1 MHLSDIL
8 FHLGEDRERYF
19 NAVAPPIIQ
28 SSNFAFDSLDKI
40 RHAIAD
46 EMNQHVYSRGNNPTV
61 EMVRKKI
68 AALANAE
75 DALIFGSGSA
85 ACAAA
90 IIAHVNAGDH
100 MICVDKPYGWT
111 KALINNFLTRFQ
123 VTCTYVDA
131 RRVEDIEEAIQEN
144 TTLLLLE
151 SPNSLTFELQDLEA
165 CAQLAKKHGI
175 TSVIDNSA
183 ATPYFQKPLDMGID
197 VSVHAVTKYLNGHGD
212 VMAGAVCG
220 TKACIQRIFSQEYM
234 ALGAMSSPHDA
245 GLILRGLRT
254 FELRMEHAQKQGMQI
269 AQYLS
274 EHPKVEQVLYPFHPS
289 FPQYELAKKQ
299 MSGAGSLFSFILKAE
314 RIEQAEDFFHA
325 LQRFTM
331 AASWGGYE
339 SLVLPSAAFYKIPGK
354 PDSEIDWRLMRLYI
368 GLEDAQWLIEDL
380 ERAFAVI

>member
-46 EMNQHVYSRGNNPTV
+46 EINQHVYSRGNNPTV

-68 AALANAE
+68 AALANSE

-100 MICVDKPYGWT
+100 IVCVDSPYSWT
-111 KALINNFLTRFQ
+111 KNLINNFLTRFQ
-123 VTCTYVDA
+123 VSCTYVDA
-131 RRVEDIEEAIQEN
+131 RRVEEIEQAIQEN
-144 TTLLLLE
+144 TTVLLLE

-165 CAQLAKKHGI
+165 CAKLAKKHNL
-175 TSVIDNSA
+175 TSIIDNSA

-197 VSVHAVTKYLNGHGD
+197 VSVHAVTKYLNGHSD

-220 TKACIQRIFSQEYM
+220 TKECIQRIFSQEYM

-254 FELRMEHAQKQGMQI
+254 FELRMNHAQKQGMAI
-269 AQYLS
+269 AQFLS
-274 EHPKVEQVLYPFHPS
+274 EHPKVKQVLYPFHPS
-289 FPQYELAKKQ
+289 FPQYDLAKKQ
-299 MSGAGSLFSFILKAE
+299 MSGAGSLFSFILKAD

-325 LQRFTM
+325 LKRFTM

-339 SLVLPSAAFYKIPGK
+339 SLILPSAAFYKIPGR

-368 GLEDAQWLIEDL
+368 GLEDTQWLIDDL
-380 ERAFAVI
+380 EQAFEVI